1 MFKIHRNAI
10 QVPEEAIRLEE
21 FLKKI
26 DSSSVQISSYA
37 TILKKNKEIIKKLLT
52 INNCNMIKSWLAETE
67 KNLCLD
73 GS

>member
-26 DSSSVQISSYA
+26 DSSSV
-37 TILKKNKEIIKKLLT
+37 
-52 INNCNMIKSWLAETE
+52 
-67 KNLCLD
+67 
-73 GS
+73 